1 MSVRWIRN
9 VLVDGEESVLEIQLG
24 YKSIGDRCYIRV
36 GSEMEEYFTPF
47 ANHRSGIV
55 EEGIAQL
62 QAKLINS
69 TITTTEGDIYGW
81 I

>member
-9 VLVDGEESVLEIQLG
+9 VMVDGEESTLEIQLG

-36 GSEMEEYFTPF
+36 GTEVEVYFTPF
-47 ANHRSGIV
+47 SQHRSGIV

-62 QAKLINS
+62 QAKLMNN
-69 TITTTEGDIYGW
+69 TVTTLEGVIYGW
-81 I
+81 Q